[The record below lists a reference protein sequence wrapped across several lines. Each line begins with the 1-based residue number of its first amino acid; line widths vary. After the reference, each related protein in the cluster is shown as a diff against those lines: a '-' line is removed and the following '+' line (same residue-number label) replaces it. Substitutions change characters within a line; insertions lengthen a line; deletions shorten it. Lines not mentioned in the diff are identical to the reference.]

1 MENPPQ
7 SDEDIDSLES
17 PETQSD
23 SASPAGASQ
32 SATTS
37 AAAGSDGSAT
47 PATGPGKKQKLGER
61 FQGIVTHLNIYL
73 LIFILMVVVAAGFV
87 FVSLQRNKKELA
99 TPELTIQELTQE
111 DLEKINE
118 TEAKVGDPKQTLTIE
133 SNSIFSGAVLV
144 RGSLDVAGAIKV
156 GGALNL
162 PGITVSGTSSFDQ
175 IAANKAVIA
184 GDATVQ
190 GTLSVQKNLTL
201 AGGATFGGP
210 ISAPQITAQSIHLT
224 SDLNITRHIDAGG
237 PTPGKTDGT
246 ALGAGGT
253 SSVGGTDTAGTVT
266 INTGGSPSVG
276 CFVTIN
282 FANKFNSTPHVVIT
296 PVGSAAAALNYYINR
311 NTTSFSICTTNAA
324 PPGQNFAF
332 DYIVID

>member
-1 MENPPQ
+1 MEQTSQEP
-7 SDEDIDSLES
+7 DEVNSLEA
-17 PETQSD
+17 PDTAPAEGVTHEEPTETGS
-23 SASPAGASQ
+23 STPPPAN
-32 SATTS
+32 
-37 AAAGSDGSAT
+37 
-47 PATGPGKKQKLGER
+47 GKKQKLR
-61 FQGIVTHLNIYL
+61 QKIQNWITHINIYL
-73 LIFILMVVVAAGFV
+73 LVFILILVLSGSGI
-87 FVSLQRNKKELA
+87 FVSMQRNKKELA
-99 TPELTIQELTQE
+99 TPELTTQELTPE
-111 DLEKINE
+111 DLAKINE
-118 TEAKVGDPKQTLTIE
+118 TETKVGDPKQTLTIE
-133 SNSIFSGAVLV
+133 SNAVFSGAVLV

-175 IAANKAVIA
+175 LQANRATFA

-210 ISAPQITAQSIHLT
+210 ISAPQITAQSIQLT
-224 SDLNITRHIDAGG
+224 NDLTITRHIDAGG
-237 PTPGKTDGT
+237 PTPGKADGT

-253 SSVGGTDTAGTVT
+253 SSVSGTDTAGTVT
-266 INTGGSPSVG
+266 INTGGSPAVG
-276 CFVTIN
+276 CFATIT

-311 NTTSFSICTTNAA
+311 SSTTFSICTTNPA